1 MVDVVVVVV
10 VVVVM
15 EGVSIIGFL
24 VDGGKNGNSVKIL
37 SVGRGSGALNVVV
50 GGGGIGWRTGDLRHV
65 PQASWQFLSIHFLF
79 ERHSPTVAQN
89 RHHSCWSQQPFS
101 RHLKFFVTGFSSLAM
116 ANLFIPIKTTMAN
129 K

>member
-10 VVVVM
+10 VVVVV

-50 GGGGIGWRTGDLRHV
+50 GGGGIGWRTG
-65 PQASWQFLSIHFLF
+65 AKI
-79 ERHSPTVAQN
+79 
-89 RHHSCWSQQPFS
+89 
-101 RHLKFFVTGFSSLAM
+101 
-116 ANLFIPIKTTMAN
+116 
-129 K
+129 